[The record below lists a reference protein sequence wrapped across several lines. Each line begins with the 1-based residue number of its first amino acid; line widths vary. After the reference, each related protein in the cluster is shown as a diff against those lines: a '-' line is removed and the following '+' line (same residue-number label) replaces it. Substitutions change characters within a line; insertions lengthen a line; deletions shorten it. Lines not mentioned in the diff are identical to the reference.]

1 MYEDFINTIKQNN
14 FRGFNTLEYS
24 APSANTGGQELYI
37 SFKTILRFTAEN
49 LNLFSGTSDNDK
61 NQIIKIDWASDK
73 PMFMYS
79 TSVSCNL
86 QKCYIRN
93 SLLKTSVG
101 TLYSP
106 DANQASDIAPFSD
119 IDYFRTPQLAKL
131 KESMAIPVLADT
143 TYPRIYPSIG
153 NINNIYINAGYL
165 LKVLLKETDNEDG
178 KVSIRRYLQE
188 LCNGVNKALGSIN
201 DLQVVI
207 DEDASTPF
215 LTIIDYQQKRIKG
228 LSGLLTKNKKV
239 TTLKGQG
246 LGSMLTNISAQ
257 SSITPEVATM
267 ISVGAQA
274 QGSVLGEEAVSFS
287 RLSEGLIDKVYPQKF
302 TTLADLEEQANN
314 AIKREAEAK
323 KRFQEAMNSY
333 AALIDKQRP
342 ASAYGP
348 IFLTA
353 DDQTDYENVATDFYK
368 YLLAK
373 FTETGQTATAFIPIK
388 LSFNMR
394 GIGGMKM
401 YQKFKLSDDILPMS
415 YSTNY
420 EFIIMGI
427 SHTVD
432 NSKWDT
438 AVSATIS
445 LVDKD
450 PTKLEKFSIPLEVV
464 DLSTGGSAGGSYS
477 TVRIKT
483 NKVTVGGVET
493 TVTNGEVPD
502 EYMRELNETLFPY
515 LKWKGSTLT
524 SDGGRIRLLKPIM
537 DNLERMLTAYTKDN
551 PNTPMLINSAYRTLP
566 DQVRVRKE
574 WERKGKPE
582 NAAYPGTSNHGF
594 GRAID
599 FADKGGAKLTP
610 SMPQYKWIK
619 ANASTYG
626 FTRIYSST
634 EGEAWEAWHWQDLTA
649 QEIPGTAPAAA
660 GSYAAIAAAAISTY
674 LPK

>member
-1 MYEDFINTIKQNN
+1 MYEDFIETIKQNN

-37 SFKTILRFTAEN
+37 SFKTILRFTSEN
-49 LNLFSGTSDNDK
+49 LNLFSGTSNSAE
-61 NQIIKIDWASDK
+61 NQIIKIDWESDK
-73 PMFMYS
+73 PMFMFS
-79 TSVSCNL
+79 TSISCNL

-93 SLLKTSVG
+93 SLLKTSIG
-101 TLYSP
+101 TLYSG
-106 DANQASDIAPFSD
+106 NASSIAPFHD
-119 IDYFRTPQLAKL
+119 IDYFRTQELTAL
-131 KESMAIPVLADT
+131 KNSTVITSATATAD
-143 TYPRIYPSIG
+143 PRIYPSIG

-165 LKVLLKETDNEDG
+165 LEVLLRETDNEDG
-178 KVSIRRYLQE
+178 KVSIRKYLQE

-215 LTIIDYQQKRIKG
+215 LTIVDYQQKRIKG
-228 LSGLLTKNKKV
+228 LSGVLTKDKPV

-287 RLSEGLIDKVYPQKF
+287 RLSEGLIDKIYPQKF
-302 TTLADLEEQANN
+302 ITLEDQ
-314 AIKREAEAK
+314 EAEAK
-323 KRFQEAMNSY
+323 TATEREAKAIERFQSAMNAY

-342 ASAYGP
+342 TSAYGP
-348 IFLTA
+348 IVLAA

-373 FTETGQTATAFIPIK
+373 FTETGQTATAFIPVK

-394 GIGGMKM
+394 GIGGMKI
-401 YQKFKLSDDILPMS
+401 YQKFKLTDDILPLS
-415 YSTNY
+415 YSSDY

-445 LVDKD
+445 LVD
-450 PTKLEKFSIPLEVV
+450 PAVELEKFSIPLKVV
-464 DLSTGGSAGGSYS
+464 ELSTGGSAGGSYS

-493 TVTNGEVPD
+493 TLVNGEVPD
-502 EYMRELNETLFPY
+502 EYMRELNQTLFPY
-515 LKWKGSTLT
+515 SKWKGSTLT
-524 SDGGRIRLLKPIM
+524 SDGRRIRLLKPIM

-551 PNTPMLINSAYRTLP
+551 PNTPMLINSAFRTYP
-566 DQVRVRKE
+566 DQVRVRNE
-574 WERKGKPE
+574 WERKGKPK

-599 FADKGGAKLTP
+599 FADKGGALLTP

-634 EGEAWEAWHWQDLTA
+634 EGEAWEAWHWENLTA
-649 QEIPGTAPAAA
+649 QEIPGTAPATT
-660 GSYAAIAAAAISTY
+660 GSYAAVATAGTTY
-674 LPK
+674 FP